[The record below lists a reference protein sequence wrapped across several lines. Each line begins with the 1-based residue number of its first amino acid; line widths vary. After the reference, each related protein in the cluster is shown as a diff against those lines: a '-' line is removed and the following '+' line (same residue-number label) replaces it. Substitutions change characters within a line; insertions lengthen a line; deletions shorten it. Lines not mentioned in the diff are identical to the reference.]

1 MIVFAYMKKIIYSA
15 FIALSLCACDS
26 NKDESF
32 NSTPEIPASPVVYH
46 VSLPASF
53 DAQTRAVTFDSDGQ
67 NITTQFES
75 SDKIYVYNET
85 KGAWARGAG
94 GSLSYLQPT
103 NISGSA
109 CTLVGDFSF
118 YKMNDQDEWDLVTV
132 EDGDTYSLYY
142 QMNEP
147 DYKYSYKYIP
157 RFNYEN
163 QDGSAESASKCD
175 FAEAKGVAMTLV
187 DNTLTTSSEIGFQN
201 LQSMFRQHL
210 SFTKNGTAVTPT
222 IKKLTVGTTNETLL
236 FYYRPNYN
244 ECHPDDKD
252 GKPFEA
258 FDAFD
263 IDDPVITADGDIYL
277 SLGFYYTN
285 DNPAAGDQ
293 LILTAVDDE
302 GNVYQCAKDVP
313 TGGFEKSKYYYGDC
327 DLEWQY
333 QQVQK
338 VMPSV
343 SRSDGG
349 DNDELD
355 PYNNGL
361 FDFTGDPAKITIS
374 GNSTGYYFRFDA
386 SAEVILTDNG
396 TAISDDKYNNFIYA
410 EGDLTIVLGSDYSII
425 CSNFDPAIE
434 SKKNLKLKTTGNEQK
449 LTITT
454 NDCEHVFGICG
465 RENYDNYRHVD
476 LSNLEVDGFTITR
489 SDVTDNNDGTYTW
502 VYTVSPK
509 Q

>member
-46 VSLPASF
+46 VNLPASF
-53 DAQTRAVTFDSDGQ
+53 DAQTRAVTFGSDGKS
-67 NITTQFES
+67 ITTQFEKG
-75 SDKIYVYNET
+75 DRIYVYNEI
-85 KGAWARGAG
+85 KGAWARYAD

-103 NISGSA
+103 NISGST

-118 YKMNDQDEWDLVTV
+118 YNKMDGQDEWELVTV
-132 EDGDTYSLYY
+132 DDDDTYSLYY

-147 DYKYSYKYIP
+147 DYKFFSKYIP

-175 FAEAKGVAMTLV
+175 FAEKKGVPMTLTG
-187 DNTLTTSSEIGFQN
+187 NTLTTSIEIPFQN

-222 IKKLTVGTTNETLL
+222 ITKLTVGTKNETLL
-236 FYYRPNYN
+236 LHYRPNIVDSD
-244 ECHPDDKD
+244 E
-252 GKPFEA
+252 FQA
-258 FDAFD
+258 FDAFE
-263 IDDPVITADGDIYL
+263 IDDPQITADGDIYL
-277 SLGFYYTN
+277 SLAFYYTN
-285 DNPAAGDQ
+285 DCPASGDQ

-302 GNVYQCAKDVP
+302 GNVYLGAKAVP
-313 TGGFEKSKYYYGDC
+313 TGGFEKSKYYYGNC
-327 DLEWQY
+327 ELTWKTQI
-333 QQVQK
+333 VK
-338 VMPSV
+338 PTV

-349 DNDELD
+349 DDDELD

-374 GNSTGYYFRFDA
+374 GNSTGYYFKFGA
-386 SAEVILTDNG
+386 SAEVTLTGNG
-396 TAISDDKYNNFIYA
+396 TAISDNEYNNFIYA
-410 EGDLTIVLGSDYSII
+410 KGDLTIVLGSDYSII
-425 CSNFDPAIE
+425 CSNYDPAIE

-454 NDCEHVFGICG
+454 NDYEDVFGICG
-465 RENYDNYRHVD
+465 RENYDNWQYVD

-489 SDVTDNNDGTYTW
+489 SDVKDNNDGTYTW
-502 VYTVSPK
+502 VYTVTPNE
-509 Q
+509 